1 MIDPDWFST
10 VRCLTGANL
19 GDDEVQRL
27 AKVLG
32 EQEEVLP
39 YLLLKTNAF
48 AAWPSARQAFR
59 QAAKAAIR
67 PTAWRDGV
75 EIADAPA
82 DMRERFRTE
91 LSGLL
96 RASDNAD
103 SGKTLEAM
111 RLFRSFSPSAK
122 DEPHVF
128 IRSE

>member
-10 VRCLTGANL
+10 IRCLIGADL

-48 AAWPSARQAFR
+48 ANWPAARLAFR
-59 QAAKAAIR
+59 QAARSAIR
-67 PTAWRDGV
+67 PTAWREGTDF
-75 EIADAPA
+75 ADAPA
-82 DMRERFRTE
+82 DMRESFRTE
-91 LSGLL
+91 LSSLL
-96 RASDNAD
+96 RVSDDAD
-103 SGKTLEAM
+103 GAKALEAM